1 MVMVERFSIIF
12 SVVAI
17 IGLLS
22 NNNITYLVGTTYAQ
36 SLTKPGES
44 TAGQKVSFLT
54 DDGVSIVGTYY
65 TPVSS
70 HQTTNAIILLHMFGR
85 DRNDWNAFASNLSNS
100 TNGYAVLSI
109 DLRGHGESINQTGK
123 TISFQSF
130 TPPDFNKMVLD
141 VKAAKHFLVAQK
153 NISSNN
159 IVIVGASIGANVGLN
174 YAASDPSVKAVVL
187 LSPGLNYKGIATS
200 AAITGYK
207 NPIYIATAGKDP
219 IAGSDPQA
227 LCTMI
232 NCGNHLKIYQDS
244 SNHGTDMFLDKSL
257 NPPLNKLVISWLG
270 TTFGK

>member
-1 MVMVERFSIIF
+1 MIMVERFSVIF
-12 SVVAI
+12 SIIAI
-17 IGLLS
+17 ISLFS
-22 NNNITYLVGTTYAQ
+22 NNNIMYLVDTTYAQ
-36 SLTKPGES
+36 SLTKTGQTS
-44 TAGQKVSFLT
+44 AGQKVSFLT
-54 DDGVSIVGTYY
+54 DDGVLIVGTYY

-70 HQTTNAIILLHMFGR
+70 HQATNAIILLHMFGR

-100 TNGYAVLSI
+100 TNGYDVLSI
-109 DLRGHGESINQTGK
+109 DLRGHGESINQNGK

-130 TPPDFNKMVLD
+130 TPPDFIKMVLD

-153 NISSNN
+153 NISPNN
-159 IVIVGASIGANVGLN
+159 IAIVGASIGANVGLK

-187 LSPGLNYKGIATS
+187 LSPGLNYKGIATA

-207 NPIYIATAGKDP
+207 NPIYIAAAGKDP

-227 LCTMI
+227 LCSMI

-244 SNHGTDMFLDKSL
+244 SSHGTNMFLDGSL
-257 NPPLNKLVISWLG
+257 NPPLNKLVISWLD